1 MQEVLEHCRRWP
13 GARSARRVVAF
24 ADGRSE
30 SGLESLGRARF
41 DEQGLPPP
49 ELQVDLGDHER
60 EVRVDHYFREQRTV
74 GEADGMGK
82 YDDLAVLRAEKLRE
96 DGLRDRG
103 EEVVRYVWDEA
114 LRRPE
119 VLAARF
125 RRAFLRADRR
135 AG

>member
-1 MQEVLEHCRRWP
+1 MLGR
-13 GARSARRVVAF
+13 GAARHGDPRARRMLAF
-24 ADGRSE
+24 LDAAAESAGESVSRVRMSE
-30 SGLESLGRARF
+30 E
-41 DEQGLPPP
+41 GLPPP

-125 RRAFLRADRR
+125 RRAFLRAHRR
-135 AG
+135 TG